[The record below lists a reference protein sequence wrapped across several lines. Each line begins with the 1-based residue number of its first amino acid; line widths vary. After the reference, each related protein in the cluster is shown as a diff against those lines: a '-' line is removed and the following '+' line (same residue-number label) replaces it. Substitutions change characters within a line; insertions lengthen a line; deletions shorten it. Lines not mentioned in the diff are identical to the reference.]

1 MNFQTILFDLDA
13 TLYPADNPI
22 WAEIGHR
29 IEIYLRER
37 LGIPPEQTNTLKKAY
52 YLEYGTTLRGLQ
64 YNHHVAPQ
72 DYLQFVHDIPTQT
85 YLQPDPALRAMIR
98 NLPQQKWIFTNS
110 DHAHAKRILTALDLA
125 DCFNGI
131 ISLESLDYECKPH
144 PIVYQLAQ
152 QITHTPDPHRIL
164 YLDDS
169 LRNLAPAHALG
180 MYTVHVGPPLS
191 SDNGT
196 PPEFVPPLSLR
207 RPHDL
212 LQALPALL
220 NSQAP

>member
-13 TLYPADNPI
+13 TLYPADNPV

-37 LGIPPEQTNTLKKAY
+37 LSIPPEKTNYLKKSY

-64 YNHHVAPQ
+64 FHHHVDPQ
-72 DYLQFVHDIPTQT
+72 DYLRFVHDIPIQT

-98 NLPQQKWIFTNS
+98 TLPQQKWIFTNS
-110 DHAHAKRILTALDLA
+110 DRAHATRVLTALDLV
-125 DCFNGI
+125 DCFEGI

-144 PIVYQLAQ
+144 PIVYQTALH
-152 QITHTPDPHRIL
+152 ITQTPDPRRVL

-180 MYTVHVGPPLS
+180 MYTIYVGPPLPS
-191 SDNGT
+191 ANGT
-196 PPEFVPPLSLR
+196 PPEFVPSRTLP

-212 LQALPALL
+212 LQTMPELL
-220 NSQAP
+220 SPQVP